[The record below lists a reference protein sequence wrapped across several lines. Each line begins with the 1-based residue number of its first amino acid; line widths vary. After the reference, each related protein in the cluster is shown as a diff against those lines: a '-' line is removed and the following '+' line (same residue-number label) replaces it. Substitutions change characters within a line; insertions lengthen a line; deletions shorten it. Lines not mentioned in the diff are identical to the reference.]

1 MLGAMEVDLASGT
14 NTFSSSDILAV
25 KEAGPYSQMF
35 EFERNFDR
43 WAVEAWV
50 SHNWAWLCLVIGL
63 SYVLLVFLGD
73 VCCHYFFFENIN
85 CQKISG
91 KAAMD
96 CRQGFQLRF
105 PLALWSASLALFS
118 EMEQLLDFSK
128 GKLF

>member
-25 KEAGPYSQMF
+25 KEAEPYSQMF

-73 VCCHYFFFENIN
+73 ACCHYFF
-85 CQKISG
+85 
-91 KAAMD
+91 
-96 CRQGFQLRF
+96 
-105 PLALWSASLALFS
+105 
-118 EMEQLLDFSK
+118 
-128 GKLF
+128 

>member
-25 KEAGPYSQMF
+25 KEAEPYSQMF

-73 VCCHYFFFENIN
+73 ACCHYFFL
-85 CQKISG
+85 KISIV
-91 KAAMD
+91 KKS
-96 CRQGFQLRF
+96 QEKLRWTVARDSNCDF
-105 PLALWSASLALFS
+105 
-118 EMEQLLDFSK
+118 LLLSGVHLLPYLVRWNSF
-128 GKLF
+128 